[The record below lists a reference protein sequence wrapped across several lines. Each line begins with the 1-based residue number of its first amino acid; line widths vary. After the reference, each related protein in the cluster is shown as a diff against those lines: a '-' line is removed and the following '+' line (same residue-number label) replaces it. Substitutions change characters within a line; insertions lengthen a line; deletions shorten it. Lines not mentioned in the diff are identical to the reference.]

1 MKLTAQD
8 GNKEGYTMAQ
18 FGFKNLLL
26 ITITVLVGLSVSLT
40 SYFSYVKEEKTLTA
54 LIIKENGEFVRKQAE
69 LIEQQLN
76 EKALGLAR
84 IAKLYDDQEEEAST
98 EYFVNLTKTIAYSMN
113 LNSSAIGFESGIGYW
128 NQTSNTWPE
137 HIFSGDVRDE
147 SYYQLARRSSGTATS
162 EPYFGSMTYWVSIV
176 HKIKNG
182 MISVDMKLDFL
193 NELVENS
200 AEIPGA
206 VALIFNQDTTVLA
219 STSKTVE
226 NKKLATSYP
235 WFKEAALNAVS
246 HEKGIYSYQLDGVDK
261 LLFSHQIQIADKY
274 WYYTLGLDTEV
285 AYASLFAAKRNAI
298 ISSLAATLISV
309 VLVFILLQILYRPI
323 LVLKET
329 ITALSQGNVDLTQRL
344 KVNSTDDL
352 GQIAEGVN
360 RFIKNLQSM
369 LLEIKEATTALNGN
383 VSSLKDQSEHN
394 TLILNGHVQETE
406 QVVTAIEE
414 MNATAGSMASDISNV
429 SLLTDS
435 ANSAGRE
442 SMKTVTQAQGT
453 IAELV
458 SDVENSVES
467 VSEMSDKTDGINSIL
482 SVIGGIADQTNL
494 LALNAAI
501 EAARAGEQGRGFA
514 VVADEVRNLAS
525 RTKSSTDEIENALVS
540 LLKGNQTVVDSM
552 SVTKERCQ
560 KAATGTSEVSSSL
573 GEMTEIV
580 SEINNLSTQVATA
593 AEEQSNVTHEVSKNM
608 TAINGIVGE
617 LDINGKQAF
626 AEIHSID
633 DINQKLTDIVRRFKV

>member
-1 MKLTAQD
+1 MV
-8 GNKEGYTMAQ
+8 Q

-40 SYFSYVKEEKTLTA
+40 SYFSYIKEEKTLTA
-54 LIIKENGEFVRKQAE
+54 LIIKENSEFVRKQAE

-84 IAKLYDDQEEEAST
+84 IAKLYDDQEEEAGT
-98 EYFVNLTKTIAYSMN
+98 EYFVKLTKTIAYSMN
-113 LNSSAIGFESGIGYW
+113 LNSSAIGFESGVGYW

-219 STSKTVE
+219 STSKTVK

-246 HEKGIYSYQLDGVDK
+246 HERGIYTYQLDGVDK
-261 LLFSHQIQIADKY
+261 LLFAHQIKIADKY

-285 AYASLFAAKRNAI
+285 AYASLSKAKQSAI
-298 ISSLAATLISV
+298 ISSIAATLISV
-309 VLVFILLQILYRPI
+309 ILVFILLQIIYRPI

-329 ITALSQGNVDLTQRL
+329 ITALSQGNGDLTQRL

-352 GQIAEGVN
+352 GQIADGVN
-360 RFIKNLQSM
+360 RFIESLQSM
-369 LLEIKEATTALNGN
+369 ILEIKEATTALNGN
-383 VSSLKDQSEHN
+383 VSKLKDQSEHN
-394 TLILNGHVQETE
+394 TVILNGHVQETE

-414 MNATAGSMASDISNV
+414 MNATAGSMASDIANV
-429 SLLTDS
+429 ALLTDN

-442 SMKTVTQAQGT
+442 SMKTVSQAQGT

-458 SDVENSVES
+458 TDVDNSVES
-467 VSEMSDKTDGINSIL
+467 VSEMSSKTDGINSIL

-525 RTKSSTDEIENALVS
+525 RTKSSTDEIESALSS

-560 KAATGTSEVSSSL
+560 KAATGAGEVSISL
-573 GEMTEIV
+573 DEMTGIV

-608 TAINGIVGE
+608 TAINEIVGE
-617 LDINGKQAF
+617 LDNNGKQAF
-626 AEIHSID
+626 AELNSID
-633 DINQKLTDIVRRFKV
+633 DINQQLTEIISKFKV